1 MGKKGYQATRRLRE
15 RDHDKRGGNSAN
27 ELPAGLPG
35 SLAHESARYLQSL
48 AVRNYT
54 PDTIEG
60 RRDALKVFLL
70 WAQERD
76 LTQPAVIT
84 KAILES
90 YQRHLWRWRKKNGM
104 PLGISTQRGRLGT
117 LRDFFSWLTK
127 TLPRRDPPATRARC
141 QPARPVPH
149 QLWRAIQPRRAQP
162 HGLQM
167 DQAGRHRPPRQLPF
181 DSCHLR
187 HPHARRRG

>member
-1 MGKKGYQATRRLRE
+1 MPGKKGYKATRRLRE

-76 LTQPAVIT
+76 LTSPAAIT

-90 YQRHLWRWRKKNGM
+90 YLYFV
-104 PLGISTQRGRLGT
+104 IS
-117 LRDFFSWLTK
+117 
-127 TLPRRDPPATRARC
+127 
-141 QPARPVPH
+141 
-149 QLWRAIQPRRAQP
+149 
-162 HGLQM
+162 
-167 DQAGRHRPPRQLPF
+167 
-181 DSCHLR
+181 
-187 HPHARRRG
+187 